1 MNNLPAPIEVEAKAE
16 ETGLIRLPQT
26 PPPAAFNLFGA
37 SSPAEVIQRASDV
50 ATQLKAV
57 VSRQGLISKI
67 SNREY
72 PRCEAWTLLGTI
84 VGVFPVLCWTR
95 KVEGGWEA
103 RVEARLASGAIVGA
117 AEAECLKSEKN
128 WASRDDFALRSM
140 AQTRATAKALRM
152 PLGFVMTLA
161 GYEAT
166 PAEEMVADHPKPV
179 KAALPAI
186 KPTKTTAPK
195 VLTTAEYLTL
205 TLKRCEAAGRLEI
218 LPEYLEACGIILP
231 NENLA
236 DWPAKYVP
244 HTKEELGYLLTQL
257 QGFANGDPAVKPFP
271 PHDEWLSG
279 KITSQGKPVEPPKT
293 ALKASEAP
301 KVSPP
306 ENGGPNAA
314 NAPWR
319 SFLCPFGKHSG
330 VALAKLDKGV
340 LFGFWANFEVSP
352 TFQGKDG
359 KVITKTADKLAKD
372 KQFRAMLDEAGT
384 HYEFKDPVTSDP
396 DNIPEEF

>member
-16 ETGLIRLPQT
+16 ETALIRLPQA

-186 KPTKTTAPK
+186 KPAKTGTPK
-195 VLTTAEYLTL
+195 VMSDADYLTL
-205 TLKRCEAAGRLEI
+205 TLKRIEEAGHLEI

-236 DWPAKYVP
+236 DWPDKYVP
-244 HTKEELGYLLTQL
+244 HTKEEMGYLLTQL

-271 PHDEWLSG
+271 AREGPAP
-279 KITSQGKPVEPPKT
+279 KPAEPPKT
-293 ALKASEAP
+293 APIAAPQKPGRTGEWWRDVVVPIPHKGQKRADYMANPETIGRLYDVRHGNSEEDQASRQRL
-301 KVSPP
+301 
-306 ENGGPNAA
+306 
-314 NAPWR
+314 W
-319 SFLCPFGKHSG
+319 
-330 VALAKLDKGV
+330 
-340 LFGFWANFEVSP
+340 GFIE
-352 TFQGKDG
+352 
-359 KVITKTADKLAKD
+359 
-372 KQFRAMLDEAGT
+372 
-384 HYEFKDPVTSDP
+384 HYEPKGWVKRDGTPMPPSDG
-396 DNIPEEF
+396 DLVFREALDALGEHIERNGEKL

>member
-1 MNNLPAPIEVEAKAE
+1 MNNLPAPIEVEAKTE
-16 ETGLIRLPQT
+16 ETALIRLPQA

-166 PAEEMVADHPKPV
+166 PAEEMVSDHPKP
-179 KAALPAI
+179 KAALPPI
-186 KPTKTTAPK
+186 KPVKTGTPK
-195 VLTTAEYLTL
+195 VMSDADYLTL
-205 TLKRCEAAGRLEI
+205 TLKRCEQAGHMEI
-218 LPEYLEACGIILP
+218 LPEYLEQAGIILP

-236 DWPAKYVP
+236 DWPDKYVP
-244 HTKEELGYLLTQL
+244 HTKEEMGFLLTQL

-271 PHDEWLSG
+271 AREAVAPNPAE
-279 KITSQGKPVEPPKT
+279 TPKT

-372 KQFRAMLDEAGT
+372 KQFRAMLDEAGK
-384 HYEFKDPVTSDP
+384 HYEFEDKNGSTDEDDIP
-396 DNIPEEF
+396 DDDIRK